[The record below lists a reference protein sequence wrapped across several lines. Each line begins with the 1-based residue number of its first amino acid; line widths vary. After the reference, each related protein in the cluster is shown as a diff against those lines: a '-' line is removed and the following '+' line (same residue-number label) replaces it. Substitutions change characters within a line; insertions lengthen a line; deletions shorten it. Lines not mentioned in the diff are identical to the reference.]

1 MWHVLY
7 INCHAYICS
16 HAYTLFCR
24 KRTKPKTKAGRKKTK
39 KDEPAN
45 VHTPRTRAASA
56 REAAR
61 LAQEAAQAAE
71 VAQEAEAQEQAAEA
85 QAQPQQAERAKR
97 RLDLDKPVPIAVA
110 GSSVPLEAI
119 TKKMTPRKKL
129 ATKVK
134 KATPK
139 KA

>member
-71 VAQEAEAQEQAAEA
+71 VAQEAEAQAQAAEA
-85 QAQPQQAERAKR
+85 QAQPQQAKRAKR
-97 RLDLDKPVPIAVA
+97 RLDLDEPVPIAVA
-110 GSSVPLEAI
+110 GPSVPLEAI
-119 TKKMTPRKKL
+119 TKKMTPRKKQVQH
-129 ATKVK
+129 T
-134 KATPK
+134 
-139 KA
+139 